1 MDGVEALRHLREWL
15 GKEAGLPLELLTGLE
30 KVLAEEQ
37 VFQVEDL
44 MLLRDGG
51 MLDTVFSKYVT
62 RRKVENAL
70 DRHALQVSGQ
80 QASGQRA
87 SSGWAAGERERSPA
101 AGGGEA
107 ETTRSRSARS
117 WSTARPSNSRSRR
130 RSRSGR
136 LRRDWSQ
143 PTSHDLVETRRRRS
157 GWSGTA
163 SSHPRA
169 ATTARRR
176 WPTRM
181 WVEWASGSLPG
192 RERPGCPRL
201 P

>member
-70 DRHALQVSGQ
+70 DRYALQVSGQ

-136 LRRDWSQ
+136 LRRGWSQ
-143 PTSHDLVETRRRRS
+143 PTSRDLVETRRRRS

-169 ATTARRR
+169 VTTARRR

>member
-87 SSGWAAGERERSPA
+87 SSGWAAGERELPPTQPTRCSLRDAHA
-101 AGGGEA
+101 AGCHNKA
-107 ETTRSRSARS
+107 
-117 WSTARPSNSRSRR
+117 
-130 RSRSGR
+130 
-136 LRRDWSQ
+136 
-143 PTSHDLVETRRRRS
+143 
-157 GWSGTA
+157 
-163 SSHPRA
+163 
-169 ATTARRR
+169 
-176 WPTRM
+176 
-181 WVEWASGSLPG
+181 
-192 RERPGCPRL
+192 
-201 P
+201 

>member
-87 SSGWAAGERERSPA
+87 SSG
-101 AGGGEA
+101 
-107 ETTRSRSARS
+107 
-117 WSTARPSNSRSRR
+117 
-130 RSRSGR
+130 
-136 LRRDWSQ
+136 
-143 PTSHDLVETRRRRS
+143 
-157 GWSGTA
+157 
-163 SSHPRA
+163 
-169 ATTARRR
+169 
-176 WPTRM
+176 
-181 WVEWASGSLPG
+181 
-192 RERPGCPRL
+192 
-201 P
+201 